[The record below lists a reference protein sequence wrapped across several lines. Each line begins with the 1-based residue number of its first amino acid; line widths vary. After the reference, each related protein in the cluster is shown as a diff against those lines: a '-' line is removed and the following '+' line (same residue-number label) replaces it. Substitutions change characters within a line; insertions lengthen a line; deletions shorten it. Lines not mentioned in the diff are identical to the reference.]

1 MFFGKWKY
9 VLFKGG
15 SKMSYICCHFF
26 RTLSLSVKLQNWHF
40 TLPDPLKYMKSLMTL
55 KSKSYS
61 TSKETKKSLQSSD
74 HIGRGSAPPRSLSLP
89 PALFGSS
96 RTASLTRYFLQE
108 ATILRNLIQFVKGS
122 CLSVCKTL
130 ARRKAPMVHSG
141 APRLTSSENE
151 FYL

>member
-1 MFFGKWKY
+1 MSLWPI
-9 VLFKGG
+9 LSLPIRIQRSHG
-15 SKMSYICCHFF
+15 SGNAGNRSPPLHWMKTLTAIVFHIGTCCDLCYQHSSFFF

-74 HIGRGSAPPRSLSLP
+74 HIGRGSAPPRSLSQP
-89 PALFGSS
+89 PALSGSS

-108 ATILRNLIQFVKGS
+108 ATIQF
-122 CLSVCKTL
+122 
-130 ARRKAPMVHSG
+130 
-141 APRLTSSENE
+141 
-151 FYL
+151 